1 MNALEQRGEAQ
12 TSSNKTILGKPSQS
26 STDQPLPLENLH
38 SPHATSPLPIWEGRG
53 DRSLNT
59 PNNHHNRGKV
69 SPSLPSPV
77 WIGLDENIVSLRPL
91 YFIFVNLYNPLTA
104 IQNIFIRIL

>member
-53 DRSLNT
+53 DRSSRRADHYVYLGEVPT
-59 PNNHHNRGKV
+59 LRSIVRIGTE
-69 SPSLPSPV
+69 SL
-77 WIGLDENIVSLRPL
+77 
-91 YFIFVNLYNPLTA
+91 A
-104 IQNIFIRIL
+104 MQA